1 MNLSG
6 SSKRGWAYFR
16 ELLNFWEIM
25 TKQQVHCQLTQLECP
40 TFLMSGGWQPQPGSR
55 YPGCHAA
62 LDTCHHQP
70 DEGIQLPANNVH
82 GFIHTTISLDV
93 SHQYSRLIH
102 QLSGGRVKKKELDT
116 LSLCMCKVYSLTS
129 MLLCLLVDNR
139 TSQQQLVSSNRG
151 TALCHNITSY
161 KLCTPSWNAKRAV
174 FNETYAL
181 AHPIFRTSNR
191 TFLSS
196 LDTLYVHTC
205 VWFSRK
211 LYRLC
216 KVQQLIKFLTFHGV
230 HFHPTPFSRPSFPI
244 FQGSGSKTLISQTM
258 CITHF
263 ISWFQDF
270 DTRGCMWLNVLQ
282 YTVPLQRSPEAP
294 IIRKLCLNTHRE
306 TNQSTFITQWRQ
318 LMLSLVGINSIIKMK
333 IISYLQELN
342 FSVFGTTHSNPVR
355 SHGRSGNSDHV

>member
-1 MNLSG
+1 MCMV
-6 SSKRGWAYFR
+6 SS
-16 ELLNFWEIM
+16 
-25 TKQQVHCQLTQLECP
+25 TQ
-40 TFLMSGGWQPQPGSR
+40 
-55 YPGCHAA
+55 
-62 LDTCHHQP
+62 
-70 DEGIQLPANNVH
+70 
-82 GFIHTTISLDV
+82 TISLDV

-216 KVQQLIKFLTFHGV
+216 KVQQLIKFLTFRSV
-230 HFHPTPFSRPSFPI
+230 HFHLAPFTRPSFPI
-244 FQGSGSKTLISQTM
+244 FRGSGSETKGSPPSHLMFSLLS
-258 CITHF
+258 ITH
-263 ISWFQDF
+263 SLSN
-270 DTRGCMWLNVLQ
+270 GC
-282 YTVPLQRSPEAP
+282 
-294 IIRKLCLNTHRE
+294 
-306 TNQSTFITQWRQ
+306 F
-318 LMLSLVGINSIIKMK
+318 GKMNHLACIAVK
-333 IISYLQELN
+333 VIVN
-342 FSVFGTTHSNPVR
+342 
-355 SHGRSGNSDHV
+355 